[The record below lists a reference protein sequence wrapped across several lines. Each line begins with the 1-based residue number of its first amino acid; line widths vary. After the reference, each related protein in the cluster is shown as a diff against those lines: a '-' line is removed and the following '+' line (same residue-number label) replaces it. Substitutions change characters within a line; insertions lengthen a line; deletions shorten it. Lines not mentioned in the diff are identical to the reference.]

1 MQDELTKAAQRL
13 RIELRPL
20 RGLWPG
26 VSADL
31 ARMGFRSLADLKGRD
46 ADHLAQGYRDLANH
60 PDDPVLV
67 AVFRTM
73 IRFAE
78 TGVATPWW
86 RVLRAEI
93 QADVTTSGSFA

>member
-1 MQDELTKAAQRL
+1 M
-13 RIELRPL
+13 
-20 RGLWPG
+20 
-26 VSADL
+26 
-31 ARMGFRSLADLKGRD
+31 
-46 ADHLAQGYRDLANH
+46 ANH